1 MERQRKHYETGHIT
15 SSSPFCINHY
25 SRNNCNYN
33 TRRHALQKAFDSFD
47 TDGKGYITPETVG
60 VILRMMGVKISE
72 KNLQEVIAE
81 TDEDGSGELEFE
93 EFVELAAKF
102 LIEEDEEALKEELR
116 EAFRIYDKEGNGYI
130 TTSVLKEILRELDN
144 RLTEEDLE
152 GIIEEVDEDGSGTLD
167 FDEFMEMMSG

>member
-1 MERQRKHYETGHIT
+1 
-15 SSSPFCINHY
+15 
-25 SRNNCNYN
+25 
-33 TRRHALQKAFDSFD
+33 
-47 TDGKGYITPETVG
+47 
-60 VILRMMGVKISE
+60 MMGVKISE

-116 EAFRIYDKEGNGYI
+116 EAFRIYDKGGNGYI
-130 TTSVLKEILRELDN
+130 TTDTLREILRELDN
-144 RLTEEDLE
+144 RLTEEELD

-167 FDEFMEMMSG
+167 FDEFMDMMAG